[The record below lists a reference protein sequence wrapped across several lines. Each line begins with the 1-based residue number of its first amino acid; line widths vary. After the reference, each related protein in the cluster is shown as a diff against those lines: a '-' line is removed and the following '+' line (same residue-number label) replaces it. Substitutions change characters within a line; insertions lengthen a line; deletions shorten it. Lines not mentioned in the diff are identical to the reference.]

1 MNNTYTYTLPEDI
14 KATTL
19 TPRTV
24 EEFRLR
30 EDYFA
35 GFITDAERSTDE
47 EIRAKIDKDKPEY
60 SFIDN
65 VGIKVNIRRWIKS
78 TIKKF
83 NISAIN
89 ARKIIEIDMA
99 LIEVYNTDEIKNKI
113 IVVDGR
119 EVIPAGT
126 EIVTDVDIRQL
137 FRTAAKIAKR
147 CIDDDARNHH
157 ARIDE
162 AVNALGIE

>member
-1 MNNTYTYTLPEDI
+1 MYTYTLPEDI
-14 KATTL
+14 KAITL

-24 EEFRLR
+24 EQFRLR
-30 EDYFA
+30 EDYLA
-35 GFITDAERSTDE
+35 GFITDAKRSTDE
-47 EIRAKIDKDKPEY
+47 EIKALIDKKPNY
-60 SFIDN
+60 CFIDN
-65 VGIKVNIRRWIKS
+65 AGIKLNIRRWIKS

-89 ARKIIEIDMA
+89 ARKIIEIDIA
-99 LIEVYNTDEIKNKI
+99 LIAIYNTDEIKNKI

-126 EIVTDVDIRQL
+126 EIVTDVDICQL

-147 CIDDDARNHH
+147 CIDDDARYRRAH
-157 ARIDE
+157 IDE
-162 AVNALGIE
+162 ALKTLVIE